1 MPPNT
6 QPAPLPPH
14 DRRMRATADKLRAA
28 LDRLVC
34 GTPERPPS
42 RHSAHRL
49 TVAALAREAGVARN
63 AIYTNHRDILDEL
76 GQAQRRGTVHD
87 RLDSTEQKIAEQRA
101 VIDDMQIQIRQLAT
115 ENAGLLRRAVEAER
129 LTESADRRSAQLT
142 RQIDALRRPVAL
154 RPLNT

>member
-6 QPAPLPPH
+6 QPAPLTPH
-14 DRRMRATADKLRAA
+14 DRRRATAEKLRAA
-28 LDRLVC
+28 LDRLVR
-34 GTPERPPS
+34 GTPERAAS
-42 RHSAHRL
+42 QHSAHRL

-76 GQAQRRGTVHD
+76 VQARRRGTVAD

-101 VIDDMQIQIRQLAT
+101 VFDDMQIQIRQLAT

-129 LTESADRRSAQLT
+129 LAESADRRTAQLT
-142 RQIDALRRPVAL
+142 RQIDALRRPVVL